1 MKCLLFEYNLCLDL
15 QEVRLPLRL
24 DGYIYMIYNMIRYA
38 VCVLKFMFTEE
49 KGQTHKEINVM
60 RLNKSQ

>member
-1 MKCLLFEYNLCLDL
+1 MSRFAGG
-15 QEVRLPLRL
+15 QVASSF
-24 DGYIYMIYNMIRYA
+24 GWIHIHIFMIYNMIRYA